1 MLAIHLHHCDGR
13 SRLCSV
19 YIEGREWFEVCKRRP
34 AKAATL
40 RLGNVEGRRAKPGDD
55 TLRVTG

>member
-34 AKAATL
+34 DQAATL
-40 RLGNVEGRRAKPGDD
+40 RLGNVEGEKAE
-55 TLRVTG
+55 TL